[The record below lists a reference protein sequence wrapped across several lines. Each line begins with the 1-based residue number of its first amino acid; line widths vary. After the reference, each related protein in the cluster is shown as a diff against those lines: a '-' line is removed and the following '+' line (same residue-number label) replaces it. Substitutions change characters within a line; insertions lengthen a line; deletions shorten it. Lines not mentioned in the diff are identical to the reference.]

1 MLRPAVVAAALIALT
16 GCAPTITSVGQVR
29 STAHAGSAY
38 YLPSSLTRIALVATD
53 RGIFLQ
59 IGEPVIVADLRQ
71 PLFLLHNP
79 SDLHNDLLKISV
91 ENGLLQ
97 TVESE
102 TEQQLEKIAKGLGTG
117 LGGLRTMEGGT
128 PGDLVLFERFVD
140 ITDKTSLDA
149 VAAELTSQLG
159 SNGRARKIARE
170 RKILTDEKISATP
183 KVELII
189 PGGVNFK
196 SGETLTLAGCR
207 VGICAR
213 PLVAVTVR
221 TELFG
226 QTFDRVVK
234 VPDTSV
240 ISAIPIPRR
249 ELSNVK
255 TKLTLRDGILK
266 DYSIDSKSVVA
277 ELMELPAD
285 LIGSY
290 LSAANTALTN
300 RTSLVKAETEA
311 LKAKA
316 ELEKA
321 RDTQQSKTE
330 SAVGMVGIPV
340 PGFTLVSTISSAAST
355 PGDAAGAGGSAVAPG
370 NNPTD
375 ASTVT
380 PPVDPKPPGKAG
392 Q

>member
-1 MLRPAVVAAALIALT
+1 MLRPAIVTAALIALT
-16 GCAPTITSVGQVR
+16 GCAPTITSVGQAR
-29 STAHAGSAY
+29 GTAHAGTAY

-53 RGIFLQ
+53 RGIFLK

-102 TEQQLEKIAKGLGTG
+102 TEQQLEKIAKGAGTG
-117 LGGLRTMEGGT
+117 LGGLRTLEGGEAS
-128 PGDLVLFERFVD
+128 DLVLFERFVD
-140 ITDKTSLDA
+140 ITDTKSLEA
-149 VAAELTSQLG
+149 VSTELTNQLG
-159 SNGRARKIARE
+159 DKGQARKIARE
-170 RKILTDEKISATP
+170 RKILTEDNISATA
-183 KVELII
+183 KIELLT
-189 PGGVNFK
+189 PEGASLAPDQK
-196 SGETLTLAGCR
+196 LTLAGCR

-213 PLVAVTVR
+213 PLVAR
-221 TELFG
+221 TIRATLLG
-226 QTFDRVVK
+226 QTFDRVVT

-249 ELSNVK
+249 ELSNLK
-255 TKLTLRDGILK
+255 TKLTLKDGVLK

-277 ELMELPAD
+277 EVMELPAD

-300 RTSLVKAETEA
+300 RSSLIKAETEA

-316 ELEKA
+316 ELDKTRNPAPTKA
-321 RDTQQSKTE
+321 E
-330 SAVGMVGIPV
+330 SAVELAGIPV
-340 PGFTLVSTISSAAST
+340 PGFTLGAAVPPSVSA
-355 PGDAAGAGGSAVAPG
+355 PGAGGSALAPRNG
-370 NNPTD
+370 PTD
-375 ASTVT
+375 AGTVT
-380 PPVDPKPPGKAG
+380 PPLDPKPPGKAG